1 MKILGIIP
9 ARYASSRFPGKPL
22 VDIAGKSMIRRVY
35 EQSKQ
40 SKLLNDVIVATDDE
54 RIADEVISFGGKVEL
69 TSSEHT
75 NGTER
80 CAEVLSLYED
90 YDYAVNIQG
99 DEPFIKPQ
107 QLDGLCELLD
117 GTVQLGSMVKKI
129 EDPALLTNPS
139 IMKVII
145 NRFHEAIY
153 FSRTA
158 IPYVRDL
165 KQEDWLSKH
174 TFYKHICIYAYRADI
189 LFEITRLPPGKLEMA
204 ESLEQLRWIENG
216 YKIKIG
222 ITDFE
227 SHSVD
232 TPADLERILKHL

>member
-9 ARYASSRFPGKPL
+9 ARYASTRFPGKPL
-22 VDIAGKSMIRRVY
+22 VDVAGKPMIRRVY

-40 SKLLNDVIVATDDE
+40 SNGLDEVVVATDDE
-54 RIADEVISFGGKVEL
+54 RIADEVIRFGGKVEL
-69 TSSEHT
+69 TSEKHR

-80 CAEVLSLYED
+80 CAEVLERYPD
-90 YDYAVNIQG
+90 YDYVVNIQG

-107 QLDGLCELLD
+107 QIDGLCDLLD
-117 GTVQLGSMVKKI
+117 GSVQLGSMVKKI
-129 EDPALLTNPS
+129 EDPTLLDNPS
-139 IMKVII
+139 IMKVIL
-145 NRFHEAIY
+145 NKFHEAIY

-158 IPYVRDL
+158 IPYVRDYPKAEWL
-165 KQEDWLSKH
+165 KHH
-174 TFYKHICIYAYRADI
+174 TFYKHICIYAYRSDI
-189 LFEITRLPPGKLEMA
+189 LFEITNLPPADLETS

-222 ITDFE
+222 ITEFE

-232 TPADLERILKHL
+232 TPQDLERILNHL

>member
-9 ARYASSRFPGKPL
+9 ARYASTRFPGKPL
-22 VDIAGKSMIRRVY
+22 VDVAGKPMIRRVY

-40 SKLLNDVIVATDDE
+40 SEGLDEVVVATDDE
-54 RIADEVISFGGKVEL
+54 RIADEVLNFGGKVEL
-69 TSSEHT
+69 TSEKHR

-80 CAEVLSLYED
+80 CAEVLERYPDFD
-90 YDYAVNIQG
+90 YVVNIQG

-107 QLDGLCELLD
+107 QINGLCDLLD
-117 GTVQLGSMVKKI
+117 GNVQLGSMVKKI
-129 EDPALLTNPS
+129 EDPALLDNPS
-139 IMKVII
+139 IMKVIM
-145 NRFHEAIY
+145 NKFHEAIY

-158 IPYVRDL
+158 IPYVRDYPRDEWL
-165 KQEDWLSKH
+165 KHH
-174 TFYKHICIYAYRADI
+174 TFYKHICIYAYRSDI
-189 LFEITRLPPGKLEMA
+189 LFEITNLPPADLEMS

-222 ITDFE
+222 ITEFE

-232 TPADLERILKHL
+232 TPQDLERILKHI

>member
-22 VDIAGKSMIRRVY
+22 VDIAGKTMIRRVY

-40 SKLLNDVIVATDDE
+40 SKLLNEVVVATDNQ
-54 RIADEVISFGGKVEL
+54 RIADEVLRFGGKVEM
-69 TSSEHT
+69 TSDRHT

-80 CAEVLSLYED
+80 CAEVLSRFED
-90 YDYAVNIQG
+90 YDYVVNIQG

-107 QLDGLCELLD
+107 QIDGLCELLD
-117 GTVQLGSMVKKI
+117 GSVQLGSMVKKI
-129 EDPALLTNPS
+129 EDPSLLSNPS

-145 NRFHEAIY
+145 NKFHEAIY

-158 IPYVRDL
+158 IPYVRDE
-165 KQEDWLSKH
+165 KIENWLQKH
-174 TFYKHICIYAYRADI
+174 TFYKHICIYAYRSDI
-189 LFEITRLPPGKLEMA
+189 LFEITNLPPGALETA

-222 ITDFE
+222 ITTFE
-227 SHSVD
+227 SQSVD
-232 TPADLERILKHL
+232 TPEDLARILKYL

>member
-9 ARYASSRFPGKPL
+9 ARYASTRFPGKPL
-22 VDIAGKSMIRRVY
+22 VDVAGKPMIRRVY

-40 SKLLNDVIVATDDE
+40 SEGLDEVVVATDDE
-54 RIADEVISFGGKVEL
+54 RIADEVIRFGGKVEL
-69 TSSEHT
+69 TSEKHR

-80 CAEVLSLYED
+80 CAEVLERYPD
-90 YDYAVNIQG
+90 YDYVVNIQG

-107 QLDGLCELLD
+107 QIDGLCDLLD
-117 GTVQLGSMVKKI
+117 GSVQLGSMVKKI
-129 EDPALLTNPS
+129 EDPALLDNPS
-139 IMKVII
+139 IMKVIM
-145 NRFHEAIY
+145 NKFHEAIY

-158 IPYVRDL
+158 IPYVRDYP
-165 KQEDWLSKH
+165 KDEWLQHH
-174 TFYKHICIYAYRADI
+174 TFYKHICIYAYRSDI
-189 LFEITRLPPGKLEMA
+189 LFEITNLPPADLETS

-222 ITDFE
+222 ITEFE

-232 TPADLERILKHL
+232 TPQDLERILNHL

>member
-9 ARYASSRFPGKPL
+9 ARYASTRFPGKPL
-22 VDIAGKSMIRRVY
+22 VDVAGKPMIRRVY

-40 SKLLNDVIVATDDE
+40 SEGLDEVVVATDDE
-54 RIADEVISFGGKVEL
+54 RIADEVIRFGGKVEL
-69 TSSEHT
+69 TSEKHR

-80 CAEVLSLYED
+80 CAEVLERYPD
-90 YDYAVNIQG
+90 YDYVVNIQG

-107 QLDGLCELLD
+107 QINGLCDLLD
-117 GTVQLGSMVKKI
+117 GNVQLGSMVKKI
-129 EDPALLTNPS
+129 EDPGLLDNPS
-139 IMKVII
+139 IMKVIL
-145 NRFHEAIY
+145 NKFHEAIY

-158 IPYVRDL
+158 IPYVRDYP
-165 KQEDWLSKH
+165 KAEWLQHH
-174 TFYKHICIYAYRADI
+174 TFYKHICIYAYRSDI
-189 LFEITRLPPGKLEMA
+189 LFEITNLPPGDLEIS

-222 ITDFE
+222 ITEFE

-232 TPADLERILKHL
+232 TPQDLERILNHL

>member
-9 ARYASSRFPGKPL
+9 SRYASTRFPGKPL
-22 VDIAGKSMIRRVY
+22 IDVAGKTMIRRVY
-35 EQSKQ
+35 EQSMQ
-40 SKLLNDVIVATDDE
+40 SKGLNEVVVATDDQ
-54 RIADEVISFGGKVEL
+54 RIADEVLSFGGKVEM
-69 TSSEHT
+69 TSEKHR

-80 CAEVLSLYED
+80 CAEVLERYPE
-90 YDYAVNIQG
+90 YDYVVNIQG

-107 QLDGLCELLD
+107 QLDGLCDLLD
-117 GTVQLGSMVKKI
+117 GHVQLGSMVKKLD
-129 EDPALLTNPS
+129 DPALLDNPS
-139 IMKVII
+139 IMKVIL

-158 IPYVRDL
+158 VPYVRDYPKEEWL
-165 KQEDWLSKH
+165 KHH
-174 TFYKHICIYAYRADI
+174 TFYKHICIYAYRSDI
-189 LFEITRLPPGKLEMA
+189 LFEITNLPPGELEMS

-222 ITDFE
+222 ITEFE

-232 TPADLERILKHL
+232 TPQDLERILKTI